1 MSVATSGS
9 GSHYKAHL
17 LVGLIMVINISSLIN
32 HMIILRN
39 WISSCP
45 LSWAYSTNCLI
56 SDSLSLDIKEET

>member
-1 MSVATSGS
+1 
-9 GSHYKAHL
+9 
-17 LVGLIMVINISSLIN
+17 MVINISSLIN
-32 HMIILRN
+32 QMIILRN